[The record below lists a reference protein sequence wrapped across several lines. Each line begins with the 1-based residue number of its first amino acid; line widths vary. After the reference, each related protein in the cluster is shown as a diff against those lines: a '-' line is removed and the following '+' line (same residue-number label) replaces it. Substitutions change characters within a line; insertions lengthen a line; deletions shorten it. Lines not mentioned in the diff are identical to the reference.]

1 MSDQDFLRRMP
12 EASRDLRRRTSLASR
27 LRIDTPLFLMLMALS
42 ACGLVV
48 LYSASGESQYYIE
61 RQVIRLGVAFLI
73 MLVVAQVQ
81 LHALIRWAPYFWVV
95 GVVLLVLVM
104 FFGSGSKGAQR
115 WLSVGGFRFQPSEII
130 KVALP
135 IVVAGYLSQRH
146 LPPNIKHVVW
156 ALIIVFIPTLMILR
170 QPDLGTSLLIATSGL
185 AGLFL
190 AGLRWRYIIGAL
202 GLLVASAWPIWL
214 FVLREYQ
221 KQRILTMFRP
231 DDDRLGAGWNIFQSK
246 VAIGSGGISGKGWM
260 QGTQSHL
267 DFLPESHTDFIIAVL
282 AEEFG
287 LIGVLALLTLYL
299 LIIGRGFVIAMNAQ
313 DTFGRL
319 LAGSLTITF
328 FVYVFVNVGMV
339 VGLLPVVGLPLP
351 LVSYGGTSMITLMMA
366 FGLLMAV
373 STEQRRVTV

>member
-1 MSDQDFLRRMP
+1 VSDQDFLRRMP

-27 LRIDTPLFLMLMALS
+27 LRIDTPLFLMLIALS

-48 LYSASGESQYYIE
+48 LYSASGESHYYIE
-61 RQVIRLGVAFLI
+61 RQMIRLGVAFLI

-81 LHALIRWAPYFWVV
+81 LHALIRWAPYFWIV
-95 GVVLLVLVM
+95 GVCLLVLVM

-115 WLSVGGFRFQPSEII
+115 WLSIAGFRFQPSEII

-135 IVVAGYLSQRH
+135 IVVSGYLSQRH

-156 ALIIVFIPTLMILR
+156 VLIIIFIPTLMILR
-170 QPDLGTSLLIATSGL
+170 QPDLGTSLLIAASGL

-221 KQRILTMFRP
+221 QQRILTMFRP

-246 VAIGSGGISGKGWM
+246 VAIGSGGMSGKGWM

-287 LIGVLALLTLYL
+287 LMGVLALLTLYL
-299 LIIGRGFVIAMNAQ
+299 LIIGRGFVIALNAQ

-373 STEQRRVTV
+373 STEQRRVSV

>member
-12 EASRDLRRRTSLASR
+12 EASHDLRRRSSLAAR
-27 LRIDTPLFLMLMALS
+27 FRIDVPLLFMLMALS
-42 ACGLVV
+42 TFGLVV
-48 LYSASGESQYYIE
+48 LYSASGESHYYIE

-81 LHALIRWAPYFWVV
+81 LHALIRWAPYFWII

-115 WLSVGGFRFQPSEII
+115 WLSLGGFRFQPSEIV

-156 ALIIVFIPTLMILR
+156 ALIIIFIPTLMILR
-170 QPDLGTSLLIATSGL
+170 QPDLGTSLLIAASGL

-190 AGLRWRYIIGAL
+190 AGLRWRYIVGAL
-202 GLLVASAWPIWL
+202 VLLVASAWPIWL

-246 VAIGSGGISGKGWM
+246 VAIGSGGLSGKGWM

-287 LIGVLALLTLYL
+287 LIGILALLTIYL
-299 LIIGRGFVIAMNAQ
+299 LIIGRGFVIALNAQ

-319 LAGSLTITF
+319 LAGSLTLTF

-339 VGLLPVVGLPLP
+339 VGLLPVVGVPLP

-366 FGLLMAV
+366 FGLLMAI